1 MTHEETRETMI
12 GVASLAANAVSQ
24 AIGGCTDGFD
34 PDPEVVEDF
43 LAQALRKSLE
53 EIDGP
58 VAGDDG
64 RRNQLHGALVRFLE
78 A

>member
-1 MTHEETRETMI
+1 MTAEETRTTMI

-24 AIGGCTDGFD
+24 AIGGFD
-34 PDPEVVEDF
+34 LDEHDPELVEDF
-43 LAQALRKSLE
+43 LAQALKKSLE

-78 A
+78 G